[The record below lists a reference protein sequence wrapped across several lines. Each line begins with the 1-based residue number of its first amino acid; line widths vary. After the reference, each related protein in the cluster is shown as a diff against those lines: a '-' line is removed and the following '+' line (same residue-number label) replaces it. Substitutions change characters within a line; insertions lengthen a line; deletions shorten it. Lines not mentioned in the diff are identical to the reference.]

1 MVEMPHNNLPRPEDD
16 SLEPSLDFLQSAR
29 EANESGDFLLSMYLY
44 LAAFEKSSKEG
55 ENPAEDA
62 VYGLK
67 QAWALACAN
76 KERSMAEYIFEL
88 MEPYLTSEETTLC
101 ANKLQKLA
109 FEKLEEFGLSREE
122 LEDMAQMLVEDASL
136 DASPIVRIDRVV
148 KRAARD
154 GAPDGKVGSSDAV
167 ASDEAAAGQSPLAE
181 RGTSDEE
188 ITLGNVHA
196 AFVGDG
202 EALDYDSV
210 VGYDSVIEV
219 MHDFGI
225 GMAEDQSFGQL
236 VEMLNLRHGLKQRP
250 ALDSFL
256 FRAQA
261 REDANRFMLATLG
274 ELGVPAVHMRMEENF
289 QGMPI
294 LCISTRTADLGPSQS
309 LKDVFDNGG
318 VLVLED
324 LDLWESPV
332 SDYPEDGANFFM
344 MQLTRG
350 AREAVNLVRYAVEKN
365 DVYVIATASL
375 DGMIDDFFLDM
386 LEPLSLI
393 DIDFPNE
400 GERARLWMDIA
411 KNHPSIRSI
420 NKKDLVKYSANLARY
435 DIYMATRE
443 AIEEAYKLGLIT
455 RKYQPVTRDNLFDK
469 LAAYHPLESEE
480 YSELEDEVIRD
491 FQSDLDH
498 IDDILNR

>member
-1 MVEMPHNNLPRPEDD
+1 MEKFNNNLPRPEGN
-16 SLEPSLDFLQSAR
+16 SLEPPLDYLKRAR
-29 EANESGDFLLSMYLY
+29 EADESGDFLLSVYLY

-55 ENPAEDA
+55 ESPTEDA
-62 VYGLK
+62 VFGLK

-88 MEPYLTSEETTLC
+88 MEPYLTAEETSLC
-101 ANKLQKLA
+101 ADKLQSLA
-109 FEKLEEFGLSREE
+109 FEKLEEFGLSRDE
-122 LEDMAQMLVEDASL
+122 LEDMAQMLAEDIAL
-136 DASPIVRIDRVV
+136 DASPIVRIDRIV
-148 KRAARD
+148 KKASRDVEAA
-154 GAPDGKVGSSDAV
+154 A
-167 ASDEAAAGQSPLAE
+167 DEAADSSESYDGDADAAEMVSGGASLALPEPQGAFMDEDGPL
-181 RGTSDEE
+181 
-188 ITLGNVHA
+188 N
-196 AFVGDG
+196 
-202 EALDYDSV
+202 YDTV

-225 GMAEDQSFGQL
+225 GMDEDASFGQL

-256 FRAQA
+256 FRSQV

-274 ELGVPAVHMRMEENF
+274 ELNVPAVHMRMEENI

-294 LCISTRTADLGPSQS
+294 LCISTRTADMGPSQS

-332 SDYPEDGANFFM
+332 GDYSEDGGSFFM
-344 MQLTRG
+344 IQLTRG
-350 AREAVNLVRYAVEKN
+350 AREAVNLVRYAVEKP
-365 DVYVIATASL
+365 DVYVIATAAL
-375 DGMIDDFFLDM
+375 DTMIDEFFLEM

-400 GERARLWMDIA
+400 DERCRIWMDIA

-443 AIEEAYKLGLIT
+443 AIEEAYKLGLVT

-480 YSELEDEVIRD
+480 YSELEDEVVRD
-491 FQSDLDH
+491 FQMDLDH
-498 IDDILNR
+498 IDDLLEG

>member
-1 MVEMPHNNLPRPEDD
+1 MVEQPNNHLPRSEDD
-16 SLEPSLDFLQSAR
+16 SLEPSLDYLERAR
-29 EANESGDFLLSMYLY
+29 EADESGDFLLSMYLY
-44 LAAFEKSSKEG
+44 LAAFEKSSTEG
-55 ENPAEDA
+55 GNPTEDA
-62 VYGLK
+62 VFGLK
-67 QAWALACAN
+67 QAWALACAH
-76 KERSMAEYIFEL
+76 KERSLAEYIFEL
-88 MEPYLTSEETTLC
+88 MEPYLTSEETSLC
-101 ANKLQKLA
+101 ADKLQGLA

-122 LEDMAQMLVEDASL
+122 LEDMAQMLADDIALE
-136 DASPIVRIDRVV
+136 ASPIVRVERIA
-148 KRAARD
+148 KKASRAA
-154 GAPDGKVGSSDAV
+154 GADAD
-167 ASDEAAAGQSPLAE
+167 AGGAAGPGEPEAALAARAE
-181 RGTSDEE
+181 AVPSEDEP
-188 ITLGNVHA
+188 IVLGASGA
-196 AFVGDG
+196 AFTDGD
-202 EALDYDSV
+202 APLDYDSV
-210 VGYDSVIEV
+210 TGYDSTIEV

-225 GMAEDQSFGQL
+225 GMAEDESFSQL
-236 VEMLNLRHGLKQRP
+236 VEMLNLRHGLAQRP

-256 FRAQA
+256 FRSHA

-274 ELGVPAVHMRMEENF
+274 ELKVPAVHMRMEENF
-289 QGMPI
+289 QGMPV
-294 LCISTRTADLGPSQS
+294 LCISTRTSDLGPSQS
-309 LKDVFDNGG
+309 LKDVFDGGG

-324 LDLWESPV
+324 LDLWESPLGDFGEEGG
-332 SDYPEDGANFFM
+332 SFFM

-350 AREAVNLVRYAVEKN
+350 AREAVNLVRYAVEKP

-375 DGMIDDFFLDM
+375 DGLIDEFFLEL

-400 GERARLWMDIA
+400 EERCRIWMDIA

-480 YSELEDEVIRD
+480 YSELEDEVVRD
-491 FQSDLDH
+491 FQTDLDH
-498 IDDILNR
+498 IDDLLDR